1 MSIKK
6 VVKVIGIIFL
16 SLSILVCATIYFGS
30 RYYKEAFF
38 TAGPNYLS
46 IEKNNGSFHFQW
58 MESVFDGHLEP
69 HGGIGFPVK
78 IKGLDGVYIM
88 QWDSGSPSTIFYK
101 NALFS
106 LFPDGKLP
114 DTLHSNASA
123 YLKDFQ
129 FSVGDSI
136 EVSMQYARLIDYGEA
151 IDLEDST
158 KLPII
163 GTIGMDFIDQN
174 IFSMNFASQEV
185 VLSNQRSNYD
195 HLDFQPIQYVGRR
208 LLFPAAINNQDGLFF
223 YDSGTSP
230 FGVITTKA
238 KFKKYGDAN
247 AKDIAY
253 HVNSWGTQVLCH
265 NKKSTTPILLA
276 NKKLALNRVSYM
288 QWKDGL
294 QSFFMAF
301 SDIKGLLGNKALL
314 DKTII
319 IDTKNKEFAIEHTTS
334 Q

>member
-1 MSIKK
+1 MNLKK
-6 VVKVIGIIFL
+6 LIKVISIILL
-16 SLSILVCATIYFGS
+16 SLGILVCAGIYFGS
-30 RYYKEAFF
+30 RHYKEAFF
-38 TAGPNYLS
+38 TAGPNYLT
-46 IEKNNGSFHFQW
+46 IEKNNGSLYFQW

-78 IKGLDGVYIM
+78 IKGLDGTYIM

-106 LFPDGKLP
+106 LFPNGNLP
-114 DTLHSNASA
+114 DTLHSNEST
-123 YLKDFQ
+123 YLNDFQ

-136 EVSMQYARLIDYGEA
+136 EVSMQYARLIDYGKT

-163 GTIGMDFIDQN
+163 GTIGMDFIDQH
-174 IFSMNFASQEV
+174 IFSMDFASQEV
-185 VLSNQRSNYD
+185 ALSNQRSKYD
-195 HLDFQPIQYVGRR
+195 YLDFQPIQYVGRR
-208 LLFPAAINNQDGLFF
+208 LLFPAAINNQEGLFF

-230 FGVITTKA
+230 FGIITTKA

-247 AKDIAY
+247 AEDIAY

-265 NKKSTTPILLA
+265 NKKSTTSIRLA
-276 NKKLALNRVSYM
+276 NKDLIINRVSYM

-314 DKTII
+314 DKRII
-319 IDTKNKEFAIEHTTS
+319 IDTKNKKFAIEHTAS